1 MSTKGSLRILVL
13 DDEPFALKLLA
24 HQLKTLGHDNV
35 RTCTSGA
42 EATTYLRSETV
53 TVDLIVSDLQMPEMD
68 GVEFVRQL
76 AMLGYKGELI
86 LVSGEDKR
94 ILQTAERVARAHAI
108 NILGV
113 LNKPASS
120 EQIQSLLSTH
130 RPPPKN
136 VDSRRV
142 EYAAA
147 ELDLAI
153 TQGQLMNVYQPK
165 VSLRTGELT
174 GVETL
179 VRWQHPRDGL
189 VMPDQFISVAEDSGL
204 ITKLTR
210 QVLVNALT
218 QTREWQATG
227 LSFSV
232 AVNVSMDDLT
242 ELGFPELVTETATQL
257 GVPLTSLVLEVT
269 ESRLMSNRSAALDI
283 LTRLRLKRVS
293 LSIDDFGTGHS
304 SLAQLRDVPFD
315 ELKVD
320 RSFVHGAYA
329 DASLCAILDA
339 SLSLAHRLGMR
350 TVAEGVEDIADWNML
365 RTCGCDYAQGYFIGR
380 PMPAEELNV
389 WLATWQ
395 SRLPELLEA

>member
-1 MSTKGSLRILVL
+1 MRILAL

-24 HQLKTLGHDNV
+24 HQLKTLGHDHV
-35 RTCTSGA
+35 HTCTSGA
-42 EATTYLRSETV
+42 EATAYLRAEKEAL
-53 TVDLIVSDLQMPEMD
+53 DLIVSDLQMPEMD

-76 AMLGYKGELI
+76 AMLGYAGELI

-113 LNKPASS
+113 LHKPASP
-120 EQIQSLLSTH
+120 EQIQALLSKH
-130 RPPPKN
+130 RPDPVSSERK
-136 VDSRRV
+136 RAT
-142 EYAAA
+142 YAAT
-147 ELDLAI
+147 ELEQAI
-153 TQGQLMNVYQPK
+153 DKGQLRNVYQPK
-165 VSLRTGELT
+165 VSLKTGELV

-179 VRWQHPRDGL
+179 VRWLHPRDGL
-189 VMPDQFISVAEDSGL
+189 VMPDQFIPVAEDAGL
-204 ITKLTR
+204 ITRLTR
-210 QVLVNALT
+210 RVLVDALT
-218 QTREWQATG
+218 QASEWQAAG

-242 ELGFPELVTETATQL
+242 ELGFPELVTETATRL

-269 ESRLMSNRSAALDI
+269 ESRLMSNRLAALDI

-320 RSFVHGAYA
+320 RSFVHGAHA

-350 TVAEGVEDIADWNML
+350 SVAEGVEDIADWHML
-365 RTCGCDYAQGYFIGR
+365 RACGCNYAQGYFIGR
-380 PMPAEELNV
+380 PMPAEELDTWHV
-389 WLATWQ
+389 AWQTRLA
-395 SRLPELLEA
+395 ELLEA